1 MRRFAVGVEVPAEGK
16 QVLINDT
23 THRLD
28 GVRMHVLRDSS
39 QGDLWGPDADSHAQ
53 EGQTVPTVGRAPLS
67 R

>member
-1 MRRFAVGVEVPAEGK
+1 M

-39 QGDLWGPDADSHAQ
+39 QGDLWGPDADSLAQ
-53 EGQTVPTVGRAPLS
+53 EVRRYRPSAEHR
-67 R
+67 